1 MGGSTPCCLLFFCC
15 FLLHLDHLDDDFID
29 DGDDGVEGD
38 EGVAVDDRDEH
49 ELPPVVAM
57 HVPVKRS
64 DRLQL

>member
-15 FLLHLDHLDDDFID
+15 FLLHLDDDFI
-29 DGDDGVEGD
+29 DDGVEGD
-38 EGVAVDDRDEH
+38 EGVAV
-49 ELPPVVAM
+49 ELPPLVAM